1 MKEATANCVGR
12 EYSKKMRSL
21 VKNKK
26 ESELKERVMLDKE
39 EAKST
44 FVMKK
49 YETELKQYYFKKER
63 KI

>member
-49 YETELKQYYFKKER
+49 YETELKQ
-63 KI
+63 